1 MNESTDR
8 DEIIASLE
16 ALAVERL
23 TPCLSLI
30 LEETADYL
38 FTLSTS
44 SRLDQK
50 NQDQCYSAFVTLQGS
65 IKSVVHQIT
74 RSVSDAF
81 GRCGASQN
89 SAVTTVESDEP
100 IRLALVPLEEFEDTL
115 AIEKIVRAGTER
127 YWLELESMIFRLAA
141 RLERDPKR
149 LELPVSPRTLCSAY
163 RQSLKDI
170 DFPRTFLVDADSAFV
185 RKLLPELARIYLD
198 LNAHLA
204 SHELLPDIEG
214 ELKKTGS
221 QILVQL
227 HSKSEAESAD
237 GEQAASPQMSG
248 STALPQSLS
257 VPQHDIKDLIHSGA
271 WINAHALDALSGRIP
286 ASAFNRTSVSLQTA
300 TEAQLTAAG
309 GRARFVPA
317 RLAAPLRDEAARNR
331 LLSTSQEMLN
341 PSRVNSLELASESLR
356 ISQALA
362 KVRRENTGKR
372 HSVTSIIE
380 AVGFIPKAA
389 IYDRLVEAHKISSAL
404 FDYVLERVMPPEQML
419 PPLVRLELCFLELAL
434 SDEDFLIQG
443 DHPGRLLVDRIAD
456 LVTLLPRGKAR
467 HLEGFIT
474 AVDAVNARFDGSP
487 MALSTAANT
496 LGDLS
501 TLLISQQRQ
510 NRDRL
515 IARENAKDRIDSAR
529 VSVVTALNDVVGDT
543 DQSEHLI
550 AMITNGLIDH
560 WVVQLLKGQSL
571 DKMKTDLE
579 TLIAFAGNEENP
591 PATTVSSDD
600 IFNIIGDK
608 PKQRPAVTAA
618 YEALL
623 IDREKGSVSVASAPT
638 QWRVEVD
645 LTPLELDA
653 ILSSR
658 PRLARAARAVQ
669 QLAVDTWFLQKGGH
683 GHVYLQV
690 VWVNRHATRFVLSD
704 ERGVKQRDMSLIEL
718 ARKLGRSLKTLST
731 IEQLSL
737 VEQTL
742 FSKLSDAK
750 DDISQQFQARES
762 DALAALTHETERAL
776 RRARRTGTKDSLI
789 AFEVSGDWT
798 DDALTDALNAQNL
811 SIGIVKKLRTHIA
824 CALVRDAMPKT
835 ITHAVLKAFSEETA
849 ANLSIALVDHQTH
862 SDARALINGVLDN
875 TSSESVGTTPATDA
889 AVPTPKT
896 LDDAV
901 AEAFARL
908 EPTAHAIRLSPVIRV
923 SVRHERLLESAYVIR
938 RYDDN
943 QKDLGGSSQ
952 FRHRDLEI
960 AINYFELREACRLL
974 QALEA
979 LGETTRHVLLR
990 LSAETCL
997 HASALDRILT
1007 QISEHTVGTSQLS
1020 FLIPDSIQVRESVI
1034 CHRLTRALRSI
1045 GCHIVIENYNP
1056 ARGSSES
1063 IQRLNPSDV
1072 TLETSFWEL
1081 AAQNE
1086 PWATVLPQIIADV
1099 HHILGHTVTVRDPDT
1114 TAQIEATGIDFIER
1128 ESDVSLSISEF
1139 LASIDQ

>member
-8 DEIIASLE
+8 DEVIASLE

-23 TPCLSLI
+23 TPCLLLI

-65 IKSVVHQIT
+65 IKPVVHQIT
-74 RSVSDAF
+74 RSVSAAF
-81 GRCGASQN
+81 GSCGVSQN
-89 SAVTTVESDEP
+89 SVATATESDEP
-100 IRLALVPLEEFEDTL
+100 VGLALVPLEEFEDTL

-141 RLERDPKR
+141 RLECDPKG

-185 RKLLPELARIYLD
+185 RKLLPELAGIYLD

-204 SHELLPDIEG
+204 SHELLPEIEG

-227 HSKSEAESAD
+227 HSRRDAESAER
-237 GEQAASPQMSG
+237 EQAASRQMSG
-248 STALPQSLS
+248 LTA
-257 VPQHDIKDLIHSGA
+257 VPQNPSAPQHEAKDLIHSGA

-300 TEAQLTAAG
+300 TEEQLKAAG
-309 GRARFVPA
+309 GRPRFVPA
-317 RLAAPLRDEAARNR
+317 RLAVPLRDEAARNR

-341 PSRVNSLELASESLR
+341 PNRVNSLELASESLR

-362 KVRRENTGKR
+362 KVRRENTVER

-443 DHPGRLLVDRIAD
+443 DHPGRVLVDRIAD

-467 HLEGFIT
+467 HLEGFIA
-474 AVDAVNARFDGSP
+474 AVEAVNARFDGSP

-550 AMITNGLIDH
+550 AMITNGMIDH

-571 DKMKTDLE
+571 VKMKSDLE
-579 TLIAFAGNEENP
+579 TLIAFAGNEEKP
-591 PATTVSSDD
+591 PAASVSPDD
-600 IFNIIGDK
+600 IFNIIGEK
-608 PKQRPAVTAA
+608 PQQRPAVTAA

-683 GHVYLQV
+683 SHVYLQV

-718 ARKLGRSLKTLST
+718 ARKFGRSLKTLST

-742 FSKLSDAK
+742 FLKLSDAK

-762 DALAALTHETERAL
+762 DALGALTHETERAL
-776 RRARRTGTKDSLI
+776 RRARRTGTKDSLV

-811 SIGIVKKLRTHIA
+811 SVDIVKKLRTHIA
-824 CALVRDAMPKT
+824 CALVREATPET
-835 ITHAVLKAFSEETA
+835 ITHGVLEAFSEETA
-849 ANLSIALVDHQTH
+849 SNLSIKLVDHQTH
-862 SDARALINGVLDN
+862 SDARTLIDGLLDN
-875 TSSESVGTTPATDA
+875 TSSETLGTTPTTDA
-889 AVPTPKT
+889 TAPTPKT

-908 EPTAHAIRLSPVIRV
+908 EPTTHAIRLSPVIRV
-923 SVRHERLLESAYVIR
+923 SVRHESPLESAYVIR
-938 RYDDN
+938 RYDDDQN
-943 QKDLGGSSQ
+943 NLGSASQ

-974 QALEA
+974 QALEV

-997 HASALDRILT
+997 HPSALDRILT

-1034 CHRLTRALRSI
+1034 CHRLTHALRSI

-1072 TLETSFWEL
+1072 TLDTSFWEL

-1139 LASIDQ
+1139 LASIDH

>member
-1 MNESTDR
+1 MNESTDT
-8 DEIIASLE
+8 DEVIASLE

-65 IKSVVHQIT
+65 IKPVVHQIT
-74 RSVSDAF
+74 RAVSDAF

-141 RLERDPKR
+141 HLERDPKR

-204 SHELLPDIEG
+204 SYELLPDIEG
-214 ELKKTGS
+214 ELQKTGS

-227 HSKSEAESAD
+227 HSKSDAESAD
-237 GEQAASPQMSG
+237 REQAASPQMSG

-257 VPQHDIKDLIHSGA
+257 VSQHDVKDLIHSNA

-341 PSRVNSLELASESLR
+341 PSHVNSLELASESLR

-362 KVRRENTGKR
+362 KVRQENTGKR

-467 HLEGFIT
+467 HLEGFIA
-474 AVDAVNARFDGSP
+474 AVEAVNARFDGSP

-571 DKMKTDLE
+571 DKMKTDLG

-591 PATTVSSDD
+591 PAASISSDD

-608 PKQRPAVTAA
+608 PKQRPAVTTA

-623 IDREKGSVSVASAPT
+623 IDREEGSVSVASAPT

-669 QLAVDTWFLQKGGH
+669 QLALDTWFLQKGGH

-762 DALAALTHETERAL
+762 DALAALSHETERAL

-835 ITHAVLKAFSEETA
+835 ITHGVLKAFSEETA
-849 ANLSIALVDHQTH
+849 SNLSIALVDHQTH

-875 TSSESVGTTPATDA
+875 TSIESVGTTPATDA

-923 SVRHERLLESAYVIR
+923 SVRHESPLESAYVIR

-943 QKDLGGSSQ
+943 QNDLGGSSQ

-979 LGETTRHVLLR
+979 LGDTTRHVLLR

-1072 TLETSFWEL
+1072 TLDTSFWEL

-1128 ESDVSLSISEF
+1128 ESNVSLSISEF